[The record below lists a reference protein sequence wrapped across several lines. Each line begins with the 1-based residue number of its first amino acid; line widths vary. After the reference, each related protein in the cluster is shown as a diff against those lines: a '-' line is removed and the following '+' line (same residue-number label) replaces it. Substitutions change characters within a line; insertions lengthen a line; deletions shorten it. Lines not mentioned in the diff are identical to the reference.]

1 MATLLSVPALAKG
14 GRRISVE
21 FTIVMLKDEQDHPTG
36 TVAILRDVTERF
48 EQSRELKRQR
58 AEATRGG

>member
-48 EQSRELKRQR
+48 EQSRELKPQR